1 MIEKFETTVDQNK
14 YLKELRWESTMKET
28 DIIIDGLGK
37 RIDSGIKETVTALK
51 VNDYET
57 TGSCEGH
64 LDHGLPHPWLDV
76 EMSLT
81 TDERKQMKELRDRLL
96 HAHNAN
102 KQPDNSDLAQRDVFE
117 EKRIAFENTLSNLCE
132 EFYSQHEPKNFDIK
146 LFLLKTPSG
155 FRIQSK
161 YGRGLGK
168 LNWAEFEAHQKTLSS
183 KEKENNLL
191 MAREEMQAFAQFLK
205 KKFFEKD

>member
-1 MIEKFETTVDQNK
+1 MIEKFEPTVDQKK
-14 YLKELRWESTMKET
+14 YLKELRWESTMKEA

-64 LDHGLPHPWLDV
+64 LDHGLPHPWVDV

-81 TDERKQMKELRDRLL
+81 ADERKQMKETIDRLIL
-96 HAHNAN
+96 AQNTHKEYDDADLAKRDIFLSKKVLFEN
-102 KQPDNSDLAQRDVFE
+102 KLSDL
-117 EKRIAFENTLSNLCE
+117 LE
-132 EFYSQHEPKNFDIK
+132 EFYTQHEPKNLDIK
-146 LFLLKTPSG
+146 LFLLKTHSDV
-155 FRIQSK
+155 RIQPTF
-161 YGRGLGK
+161 GRGIGK
-168 LNWAEFEAHQKTLSS
+168 KNWTEFDVQQKRLTELEREENLKLS
-183 KEKENNLL
+183 
-191 MAREEMQAFAQFLK
+191 REEMQAFAQFLK